1 MIVEIL
7 ILIFAILIVSFIL
20 FSAFGVY
27 SEIKERK
34 TIRKIAN
41 SIKVNDKFSYAW
53 CENWDDPFE
62 TLFVDTY
69 EIISVKENDSNI
81 KWVKYKIMTI
91 SEDGIIVTG
100 KDDDNPVVL
109 TESAYHFAERIYSDK
124 TNNENIKKYLSSN

>member
-7 ILIFAILIVSFIL
+7 IWVFAILIVSFIL

-34 TIRKIAN
+34 IIRKIAN
-41 SIKVNDKFSYAW
+41 SIKVNNKFSYAW

-81 KWVKYKIMTI
+81 KWVKYKVMTI

>member
-7 ILIFAILIVSFIL
+7 ILVFAILIVSFIL
-20 FSAFGVY
+20 FSAFCVY

-81 KWVKYKIMTI
+81 KWVKYKVMTI
-91 SEDGIIVTG
+91 SEDGIIVAG

-109 TESAYHFAERIYSDK
+109 TESAYNFAERIYSDK

>member
-7 ILIFAILIVSFIL
+7 ILVFAILIVSFIL

-81 KWVKYKIMTI
+81 KWVKYKVMTI

-109 TESAYHFAERIYSDK
+109 TESAYRFAERIYSDK

>member
-7 ILIFAILIVSFIL
+7 ILVFAILIVSFIL

-34 TIRKIAN
+34 TICKIAN
-41 SIKVNDKFSYAW
+41 NIKVNDKFSYAW

-81 KWVKYKIMTI
+81 KWVKYKVMTI

-109 TESAYHFAERIYSDK
+109 TESAYRFAERIYSDK

>member
-7 ILIFAILIVSFIL
+7 IWIFASLIVGFIL

-34 TIRKIAN
+34 IIRKLAN

-69 EIISVKENDSNI
+69 EIISIKENDSKD
-81 KWVKYKIMTI
+81 KWVKYKVMTI

-100 KDDDNPVVL
+100 KDEDNPVVL
-109 TESAYHFAERIYSDK
+109 TESAYRFAERIYSDK
-124 TNNENIKKYLSSN
+124 TNSENIKKYLSNN

>member
-34 TIRKIAN
+34 TICKIAN
-41 SIKVNDKFSYAW
+41 NIKVNDKFSYAW

-81 KWVKYKIMTI
+81 KWVKYKVMTI

-109 TESAYHFAERIYSDK
+109 TESAYRFAERIYSDK
-124 TNNENIKKYLSSN
+124 TNNENIKKYLLSN